1 MEFKKIKLPF
11 RVKQPILALGSQAKN
26 TVCFLENNLALLSPM
41 HQDLNNPADYLKFE
55 ETVNYFLKKRPRI
68 IAYDLHPEYQST
80 KYAQQLSLPVRQAT
94 AVPACPA
101 GRSYPL
107 PVGRQKL
114 SAVQHHHA
122 HIASCMIENGLKNQK
137 VIGVAFDGT
146 GLGFDNTLWG
156 AEFLICNYKN
166 FQRMA
171 HLKEIPLLGGEKA
184 ILEPWRLAAAWLYS
198 TYKGRF
204 LNLDIGFIMK
214 LDKNKWQVLEKMY
227 LSGLNAP
234 LASSMGRLFDA
245 VATLTLERY
254 KANFEAELAIELEKS
269 AISYSLPA
277 CLPAGAISYK
287 FKMIKDKDTYIIDP
301 ALMFKEI
308 VADLKAKEPKKK
320 IAFRFHLTVAGMI
333 KNVCLNLRRE
343 TKINKIVLSGG
354 VFQNKLLLSLS
365 LYSLTQEN
373 FNLFTHKNLSCNDSS
388 ISLGQAAIANF

>member
-1 MEFKKIKLPF
+1 MELKKIKLPF
-11 RVKQPILALGSQAKN
+11 RVKQPILALGSQTKN
-26 TVCFLENNLALLSPM
+26 TVCFLKDGLALISPVR
-41 HQDLNNPADYLKFE
+41 QDLNNPADYLKFE
-55 ETVNYFLKKRPRI
+55 KTVTYFLKKRPKI
-68 IAYDLHPEYQST
+68 IAYDLHPEYQSS
-80 KYAQQLSLPVRQAT
+80 KYVHHLSPIT
-94 AVPACPA
+94 
-101 GRSYPL
+101 YH
-107 PVGRQKL
+107 L
-114 SAVQHHHA
+114 SPIQHHHA

-146 GLGFDNTLWG
+146 GLGSDNTLWG

-166 FQRMA
+166 FQRKA
-171 HLKEIPLLGGEKA
+171 HLKEIPLLGKEMA

-198 TYKGRF
+198 THKDRF
-204 LNLDIGFIMK
+204 LNLDIGFIK
-214 LDKNKWQVLEKMY
+214 KFDKNKWQVLQKMY
-227 LSGLNAP
+227 LSGFNAP

-245 VATLTLERY
+245 AASLTLERY

-333 KNVCLNLRRE
+333 KNACLNLRRE